1 MDNYPQL
8 LSDLSTTYGVDLEL
22 YYSPMEPRE
31 GVDCLARHARISA
44 QKCLLCLGD
53 LARWVVLVVVV
64 TKNNA
69 HCAQV
74 QRAGQLQQ

>member
-1 MDNYPQL
+1 MDNYNQL
-8 LSDLSTTYGVDLEL
+8 LTDLSTTYGVDLEL
-22 YYSPMEPRE
+22 YCRPME